1 MAVGRVRSRHRR
13 KILFASLMPGVIIGV
28 PLAMLLVS
36 ELQSL
41 GRLEQAS
48 RQVLTQTGVRVAD
61 ELARAIRRDLTTMY
75 SEVLNAIPRIALR
88 RGDLETIRSLVDAH
102 RDPAAL
108 GTFFVGMES
117 ARAEALGQVTRYTV
131 LFDRAEP
138 FDGPE
143 NPRLVATT
151 FGGPGAIEPPAAPS
165 HLEFRTDPELAM
177 VVAARV
183 EHIEATGIPEGCGF
197 VSVRGQDH
205 LVAVRLVYSDT
216 TRTRVDRFVGFT
228 VPVDQLAS
236 QYLPSLAA
244 QIRGSEA
251 LFSTDQPLEVSIFDA
266 SGTETYRTGPSLVSS
281 YVHQAAFPMLL
292 LGDDHLLAN
301 PDDHQPVPVWVVRTG
316 YPGTDP
322 AELARSSTNQQR
334 QVLFLVT
341 VVAAVGVVLSGR
353 AVARELG
360 VAELKKEFV
369 SSVSHDLKTPLA
381 SIQVLADI
389 IDKGVLPPEKV
400 RGYGT
405 VIGAEARKLGKL
417 IEGML
422 EFERIDSGGRSYI
435 VETIDLR
442 DPVREAIGEFATQ
455 LKETGFRTEVRL
467 PASPVP
473 FVGNLEALS
482 HAFGN
487 IVGNAI
493 KYSEDHRFL
502 RVELMAED
510 GNAVI
515 KVHDHGAGI
524 PASERSRIFQRFY
537 RVRRDPETDPTGTG
551 LGLPIA
557 QHVVRSHGGTISVE
571 SSSARGSV
579 FRIELPLARTQDND
593 PPDAVR

>member
-1 MAVGRVRSRHRR
+1 MAVRQVRGRHRR
-13 KILFASLMPGVIIGV
+13 KILFASMMPGVIIGV

-75 SEVLNAIPRIALR
+75 SEVLDAIPRVALR
-88 RGDLETIRSLVDAH
+88 RGDLEKIRSLVDTI
-102 RDPAAL
+102 RDPVAL
-108 GTFFVGMES
+108 GTFFVGMAS
-117 ARAEALGQVTRYTV
+117 AKAEASGEATPYSV
-131 LFDRAEP
+131 LFAGPEP

-143 NPRLVATT
+143 NPRLGAPTA
-151 FGGPGAIEPPAAPS
+151 FGRPAAIQPPAAPS
-165 HLEFRTDPELAM
+165 RLGFHTDPELAKA
-177 VVAARV
+177 VAARI
-183 EHIEATGIPEGCGF
+183 EHIEATGISEGCGF

-205 LVAVRLVYSDT
+205 LVVVRLVYSDP
-216 TRTRVDRFVGFT
+216 TRTRVDRFVGFA
-228 VPVDQLAS
+228 VPVKQLAS

-266 SGTETYRTGPSLVSS
+266 SGTETYRTGPSLVGS

-381 SIQVLADI
+381 SIQVLADTPA
-389 IDKGVLPPEKV
+389 LAATRCP
-400 RGYGT
+400 
-405 VIGAEARKLGKL
+405 
-417 IEGML
+417 
-422 EFERIDSGGRSYI
+422 
-435 VETIDLR
+435 
-442 DPVREAIGEFATQ
+442 GEFDQ
-455 LKETGFRTEVRL
+455 G
-467 PASPVP
+467 
-473 FVGNLEALS
+473 LS
-482 HAFGN
+482 G
-487 IVGNAI
+487 
-493 KYSEDHRFL
+493 
-502 RVELMAED
+502 
-510 GNAVI
+510 
-515 KVHDHGAGI
+515 
-524 PASERSRIFQRFY
+524 
-537 RVRRDPETDPTGTG
+537 
-551 LGLPIA
+551 
-557 QHVVRSHGGTISVE
+557 
-571 SSSARGSV
+571 
-579 FRIELPLARTQDND
+579 
-593 PPDAVR
+593 